1 MSTTHDCVL
10 SPEAREELNK
20 DIQRLDVLSEEVG
33 QISKAMS
40 LADEAPV
47 MSLTALRREI
57 LKANTLAN
65 EMSGEYES
73 ALGLDFVSAEEAK
86 GIQAVANTRQ
96 MIAEPFLRAY
106 NLEVIANRIM
116 KAAQKT
122 VNGPA
127 LAGSQQLQSEV
138 SDLRKRFHA
147 SFWSMPDLGMTSEQ
161 WETMPEQMRK
171 KLRPAGRPSMSL
183 ECRMLQNQADMSAL
197 LEAAMKASNGE
208 INSVEKAIEGA
219 ELSNRGRPM
228 VSPLVKLDRRL
239 ANLKKE
245 LSEVMHAPEEVIVR
259 EKGLP
264 GRLPAT
270 RHERVE
276 KLLNRIRDLEVE
288 IGHAEAGLEG
298 VEWERRKLEKLRAK
312 HRDMALME
320 AESKGAEQV
329 AILMEILKNE
339 QEQLHIITAIHELDE
354 HAKETPTHQVNPKA
368 TRDRIMR
375 LRMSNRLN
383 EMQLKMLEN
392 FEEEMRTA
400 KVVRAR

>member
-40 LADEAPV
+40 LADEPPV

-57 LKANTLAN
+57 LKANNLAN

-86 GIQAVANTRQ
+86 GIQAVASTRQ

-106 NLEVIANRIM
+106 NLEVIANRIV

-122 VNGPA
+122 VTGPA

-147 SFWSMPDLGMTSEQ
+147 SFWSLPDLGMTSEQ
-161 WETMPEQMRK
+161 WEAMPEQMRK
-171 KLRPAGRPSMSL
+171 KLRPAGRPSMPL
-183 ECRMLQNQADMSAL
+183 ECRMLQNQADMKVL

-239 ANLKKE
+239 ASLKKE

-288 IGHAEAGLEG
+288 IGNAEAGLEG
-298 VEWERRKLEKLRAK
+298 VDWERRKLEKLRAK

-329 AILMEILKNE
+329 SILMEILKNE
-339 QEQLHIITAIHELDE
+339 QEQLHIITTIHELDE
-354 HAKETPTHQVNPKA
+354 NAKETPTHQVNPKA